1 MRPASGSVLHRL
13 PSEWPQIT
21 LPGVNLDWDDE
32 KNQANIRKHGFDFAD
47 AWMIFQPPFVID
59 LDLRT
64 DYGED
69 RWIGIG
75 LLGSRTVVVT
85 FTLRGAQTIRII
97 SLRKASRHERE
108 EFEKEIGD

>member
-1 MRPASGSVLHRL
+1 
-13 PSEWPQIT
+13 
-21 LPGVNLDWDDE
+21 VNFEWDDD
-32 KNQANIRKHGFDFAD
+32 KNHENIRKHGFDFGD
-47 AWMIFQPPFVID
+47 AWEIFQAPFVID

-69 RWIGIG
+69 RWIVIG

-85 FTLRGAQTIRII
+85 FTLRGTQTIRIV

-108 EFEKEIGD
+108 KFEEEIGD

>member
-1 MRPASGSVLHRL
+1 VEF
-13 PSEWPQIT
+13 EW
-21 LPGVNLDWDDE
+21 DE
-32 KNQANIRKHGFDFAD
+32 QKNREKLRKHGLGLSD
-47 AWMIFQPPFVID
+47 AWEIFQAPLLID

-69 RWIGIG
+69 RWIVKG

-97 SLRKASRHERE
+97 SLRKASRHERKKFDE
-108 EFEKEIGD
+108 EIGD